1 MAIEAFG
8 TALRAIPSTIAEN
21 AGLDSAELVTQLRA
35 EHAKEGS
42 KAGVDVIRGAVSVKR
57 VKFRTFR
64 FLFVDLSDVYVRWRL
79 ARLDLGANLAR
90 LTKRRRGQVRCSCWF
105 ERA

>member
-42 KAGVDVIRGAVSVKR
+42 KAGVDVIRGSVGVKR
-57 VKFRTFR
+57 VR
-64 FLFVDLSDVYVRWRL
+64 FLFGGSCSWMCHMCMLDGDLQGSIAVPTQPGY
-79 ARLDLGANLAR
+79 
-90 LTKRRRGQVRCSCWF
+90 
-105 ERA
+105 